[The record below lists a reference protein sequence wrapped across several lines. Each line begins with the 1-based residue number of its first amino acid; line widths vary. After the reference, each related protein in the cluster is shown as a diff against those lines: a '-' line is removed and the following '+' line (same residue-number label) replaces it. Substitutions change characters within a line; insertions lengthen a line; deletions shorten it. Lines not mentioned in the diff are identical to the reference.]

1 MTCNHEAPIVLL
13 GDGRMR
19 RLTPVEC
26 ERLQGF
32 PDGHTLIPT
41 EKRKKVSS
49 DELAYLRKNSPDLN
63 EEEAAMLA
71 ADGPRYKAIGNS
83 MAIPVMRW
91 IGERITG
98 IS

>member
-1 MTCNHEAPIVLL
+1 MAHGQGGAEIKTDNSAPTLTCNHEAPIVLL

-41 EKRKKVSS
+41 EKRKKF
-49 DELAYLRKNSPDLN
+49 LQMNWHTFAKTLL
-63 EEEAAMLA
+63 
-71 ADGPRYKAIGNS
+71 I
-83 MAIPVMRW
+83 
-91 IGERITG
+91 
-98 IS
+98 